1 MDEADEWDNVEFRVL
16 GPLEVRDA
24 DGGAVGLGG
33 PRPRAV
39 LARLLVAQGAVVPAE
54 TLIDDL
60 YGDAAPP
67 SALPTL
73 HSYVSNLRRAIEP
86 DRGPRARPRTL
97 IARPPGYLLA
107 AADVDALRFAELVNR
122 AEFRSAEEALACLE
136 EALGLW
142 RGSPYEEFQD
152 EPWAIVEVSRLREL
166 RLVAVERR
174 ARALLDLGRPQA
186 LITELEAETVAN
198 PLRERLWCL
207 LALSL
212 YRTGRQAEA
221 LAVLRTAARRLSEE
235 LGLDPGPELRSLES
249 DILRQ
254 AGSLAPVDDTPALV
268 AAPGPLDV
276 PHGREAE
283 LAELVA
289 VAERAAPAGLA
300 VAEVSGEP
308 GIGKTR
314 LLEAFGEHCAR
325 LGRLVLHGRCHDAE
339 GTPALWPWTQVFQA
353 LEPHCPPPDRE
364 PLSGLLDA
372 RPEAPPDAGD
382 PAEALLS
389 RRNQAAA
396 RWLVTASRAQPLV
409 IVLDDLQ
416 WADPASLDLLRH
428 LVMLLRGGAVTLV
441 AAFRTGT
448 GDVLGRLVRY
458 DLSRVRLTGVGPE
471 AVRAIA
477 ADLGVELDDE
487 SCARMADRTGGNPF
501 FLRES
506 IRLLAQNPDVDEVP
520 EAVTELVR
528 LRLDALAGVTDVL
541 AVAAL
546 AGREFDP
553 AVVARVAGEEAYGPL
568 DRAVRGGLLAAR
580 AGGRLAFVHDLV
592 REALVRDL
600 PPLRRAALHRDL
612 AAALSARP
620 ATDVEVIAHHAVQ
633 AGPVAY
639 GEAVR
644 WARAAA
650 EQAELRLGYAE
661 SASWLGHAVAAHDA
675 CGGDPAEHVELLLR
689 QVRALLAAGEP
700 AAARR
705 VRDQAVRAADRVTDG
720 GAALRVRAL
729 TSFDTPTIWTLR
741 DPYGTAD
748 PLLVRRFENALRELP
763 EPDGPERA
771 MLLAGLAQELYDAS
785 GDPRAEGLSAQAV
798 AMARRL
804 GDRRLLMRALNAR
817 HLSLPR
823 PPHVHEL
830 ADLAAELHEL
840 ADGEPAYQL
849 LANMMDTHN
858 RLELFDVTGADLAAA
873 RCDDLLD
880 RLPLPWPRF
889 QHTLWRA
896 GRLVLGGHF
905 DQADDLYADAADQAS
920 CLGIW
925 HATRAVTAGRLALD
939 YHRGTMAAA
948 GPLID
953 VLRGANHALDQAAR
967 TLHRHAQG
975 RLDEARKLDGQPL
988 LDRSRP
994 STLCLRAAAAAALGR
1009 VHECRLLYEALLPFG
1024 GRITVLSACAWVGP
1038 VDWHLALLAEATGR
1052 HESAVRHLTELERLA
1067 ARNGL
1072 TWWRDR
1078 AAEARRG
1085 PGRKHLQLA
1094 TSG

>member
-1 MDEADEWDNVEFRVL
+1 MEFRVL

-24 DGGAVGLGG
+24 DGAAVGLGG

-60 YGDAAPP
+60 YAGAAPP

-73 HSYVSNLRRAIEP
+73 HSYVSNLRRAVEP
-86 DRGPRARPRTL
+86 DRGPRVRPRTL
-97 IARPPGYLLA
+97 IARAPGYLLA
-107 AADVDALRFAELVNR
+107 ADHVDARRFAELVNR
-122 AEFRSAEEALACLE
+122 AEFRSAEEALACLD

-152 EPWAIVEVSRLREL
+152 EPWALTEVSRLREL

-174 ARALLDLGRPQA
+174 ARALLDLGRPQP

-198 PLRERLWCL
+198 PLRERLWSL

-221 LAVLRTAARRLSEE
+221 LAVLRTAARRLSDE

-254 AGSLAPVDDTPALV
+254 VDSLAPVNETPALV
-268 AAPGPLDV
+268 AAAPRSPNTL
-276 PHGREAE
+276 HGREAQ
-283 LAELVA
+283 LAELMA
-289 VAERAAPAGLA
+289 LAEPAAPAGLA

-314 LLEAFGEHCAR
+314 LLEAFGERCAR
-325 LGRLVLHGRCHDAE
+325 LGRLVLRGRCHDAE
-339 GTPALWPWTQVFQA
+339 GTPALWPWTQVFEA

-364 PLSGLLDA
+364 ALSGLLDA
-372 RPEAPPDAGD
+372 PAAVAPVAGGS
-382 PAEALLS
+382 AEALVS
-389 RRNQAAA
+389 RRNQAVA

-458 DLSRVRLTGVGPE
+458 DLLRLRLTGVGPE

-487 SCARMADRTGGNPF
+487 SCARMADCTGGNPF

-506 IRLLAQNPDVDEVP
+506 IRLMAQDPDVDPDAYEVP
-520 EAVTELVR
+520 AAVTELVR
-528 LRLDALAGVTDVL
+528 LRLDALAEVTDVL

-546 AGREFDP
+546 IGREFDP

-580 AGGRLAFVHDLV
+580 TGGRLAFVHDLV

-600 PPLRRAALHRDL
+600 PPLRKAALHRDL
-612 AAALSARP
+612 ATALSARP
-620 ATDVEVIAHHAVQ
+620 ATDVAVIAHHAVQ

-639 GEAVR
+639 EEAVR

-661 SASWLGHAVAAHDA
+661 SASWLGHAVTAHDA

-689 QVRALLAAGEP
+689 QVSALLAAGEP
-700 AAARR
+700 ARARR
-705 VRDQAVRAADRVTDG
+705 VRDEAVRASGRIAQG
-720 GAALRVRAL
+720 GSQVRVRAL
-729 TSFDTPTIWTLR
+729 TSFDTPSIWTLR
-741 DPYGTAD
+741 DPYGAAD
-748 PLLVRRFENALRELP
+748 PLLVRRFEDALRELP
-763 EPDGPERA
+763 EADGPDRA

-823 PPHVHEL
+823 PLHVHEL
-830 ADLAAELHEL
+830 VDLAAELHEL

-849 LANMMDTHN
+849 LASMMDTHN

-873 RCDDLLD
+873 RCDDLLE

-896 GRLVLGGHF
+896 GRLVLCGHF
-905 DQADDLYADAADQAS
+905 DEAEDLYADAADQATG
-920 CLGIW
+920 LGIW
-925 HATRAVTAGRLALD
+925 HAARAVTAGRLALD

-953 VLRGANHALDQAAR
+953 VLRGANHALDQAAA
-967 TLHRHAQG
+967 TLHLHALG
-975 RLDEARKLDGQPL
+975 RLDEARKLNGQPL

-994 STLCLRAAAAAALGR
+994 STLCLRAAAAVALGR
-1009 VHECRLLYEALLPFG
+1009 VHECRALYEALLPFS
-1024 GRITVLSACAWVGP
+1024 GRISVLSACAWVGP

-1052 HESAVRHLTELERLA
+1052 HESAVRHLSALERLA

-1072 TWWRDR
+1072 AWWRER
-1078 AAEARRG
+1078 AAEARR
-1085 PGRKHLQLA
+1085 PGRKRLQLA

>member
-1 MDEADEWDNVEFRVL
+1 MEFRVL

-24 DGGAVGLGG
+24 DGGTVALGG

-39 LARLLVAQGAVVPAE
+39 LARLLVAQGAVVPAD
-54 TLIDDL
+54 TLIEDI
-60 YGDAAPP
+60 YGGAAPP

-73 HSYVSNLRRAIEP
+73 HSYVSNLRRAVEP
-86 DRGPRARPRTL
+86 GRGPRTRPRTL

-107 AADVDALRFAELVNR
+107 ADDVDALRFADLVNR
-122 AEFRSAEEALACLE
+122 AEFRSAGEALACLD
-136 EALGLW
+136 EALELW

-152 EPWAIVEVSRLREL
+152 EPWAVTEVSRLREL

-174 ARALLDLGRPQA
+174 ARALLDLGRPQP
-186 LITELEAETVAN
+186 LISELEAETAAN

-221 LAVLRTAARRLSEE
+221 LAVLRMAARRLSDE

-254 AGSLAPVDDTPALV
+254 VDSLEPVRDTPELV
-268 AAPGPLDV
+268 AAPRPVDTL
-276 PHGREAE
+276 HGREAQ
-283 LAELVA
+283 LAELMA
-289 VAERAAPAGLA
+289 LPERATRTGLA

-314 LLEAFGEHCAR
+314 LLEAFGERCAR
-325 LGRLVLHGRCHDAE
+325 HGRLVLWGRCHDAE
-339 GTPALWPWTQVFQA
+339 GTPALWPWTQVFEA
-353 LEPHCPPPDRE
+353 LAAHCPPPDRE
-364 PLSGLLDA
+364 ALSGLLDH
-372 RPEAPPDAGD
+372 RPDPLPPGKGSAD
-382 PAEALLS
+382 ALLS
-389 RRNQAAA
+389 RRNQAVA
-396 RWLVTASRAQPLV
+396 RWLGTASRAQPLV

-428 LVMLLRGGAVTLV
+428 LVMLVRDGAVTLV
-441 AAFRTGT
+441 AAFRSGT

-458 DLSRVRLTGVGPE
+458 DLLRLRLTGVGPE
-471 AVRAIA
+471 AVGAIA
-477 ADLGVELDDE
+477 ADLGVELDGE
-487 SCARMADRTGGNPF
+487 ACARMADCTGGNPF

-506 IRLLAQNPDVDEVP
+506 IKLMAQDPDVDEVP
-520 EAVTELVR
+520 AAVTELVR
-528 LRLDALAGVTDVL
+528 LRLDALAEVAGTL

-546 AGREFDP
+546 VGREFDP
-553 AVVARVAGEEAYGPL
+553 AVVARVAGEEAYELL

-580 AGGRLAFVHDLV
+580 PGGRLAFAHDLV

-600 PPLRRAALHRDL
+600 PPLRKAALHRDI
-612 AAALSARP
+612 AAALSRRP
-620 ATDVEVIAHHAVQ
+620 STDVEVIAHHAVQ

-650 EQAELRLGYAE
+650 EQAGLREAYAE
-661 SASWLGHAVAAHDA
+661 SASWLGHAVTAHDA
-675 CGGDPAEHVELLLR
+675 SGGDPAEHVELLLG

-700 AAARR
+700 ARARQ
-705 VRDQAVRAADRVTDG
+705 VRDAAVRAADRVVAG
-720 GAALRVRAL
+720 GPMLRVRAL
-729 TSFDTPTIWTLR
+729 TSFDTPSIWTLR
-741 DPYGTAD
+741 DPYGAAD
-748 PLLVRRFENALRELP
+748 PLLVRRFEGALNELP
-763 EPDGPERA
+763 ESDGPERA

-785 GDPRAEGLSAQAV
+785 GDPRADALSAQAV

-804 GDRRLLMRALNAR
+804 GDRRLLMRAINAR

-823 PPHVHEL
+823 PLHVHEL
-830 ADLAAELHEL
+830 MDLAAELHEL
-840 ADGEPAYQL
+840 AADEPAFQL
-849 LANMMDTHN
+849 LANMMDAHN

-873 RCDDLLD
+873 HCDDLLE

-889 QHTLWRA
+889 QHTLWQA
-896 GRLVLGGHF
+896 GRLVLRGHF
-905 DQADDLYADAADQAS
+905 DEAEDLYADAADQATR
-920 CLGIW
+920 LGIW
-925 HATRAVTAGRLALD
+925 HAARSVTAGRVVLD
-939 YHRGTMAAA
+939 YHRGTMAGA

-953 VLRGANHALDQAAR
+953 ALQGVNTALDQAAR
-967 TLHRHAQG
+967 TLHLHAQG
-975 RLDEARKLDGQPL
+975 RVDEARELNGQPL

-1009 VHECRLLYEALLPFG
+1009 VHECRALYEALLPYS

-1052 HESAVRHLTELERLA
+1052 YESAARHLTTLERLA

-1072 TWWRDR
+1072 AWWRDR
-1078 AAEARRG
+1078 AVEARRR
-1085 PGRKHLQLA
+1085 PCHKHLQLA